1 MGALVPRRLR
11 RHKCAMADSAFSS
24 GNAPRED
31 TLDVSAAQSGIGALL
46 AAFRRAGASAVNLVL
61 PPRCAGCGSIVGSTA
76 GFCPDCWS
84 TLDFLSGPACS
95 RCDLPMETLMAEEAL
110 CGACLADPPPY
121 SRVHVPLAYGAATR
135 SIVMRLKYGRKTGFA
150 RLMARLMLRRL
161 QDDARGDPT
170 AEPPL
175 FIPVPL
181 HRWRIWSRG
190 FNQSAEVA
198 GHLARATGWPLLVD
212 GLHRHKRTPPLRGLG
227 RRDRAKTVRGA
238 FTVRDSARSQL
249 SGRRILLVD
258 DVFTTGATA
267 AACSRALL
275 RAGASSVE
283 VVAFARVIDRPD
295 PADNLLPMIDSRV
308 LPPNIAL

>member
-1 MGALVPRRLR
+1 MGIML
-11 RHKCAMADSAFSS
+11 
-24 GNAPRED
+24 
-31 TLDVSAAQSGIGALL
+31 GACQ
-46 AAFRRAGASAVNLVL
+46 RAGMAVINLVL
-61 PPRCAGCGSIVGSTA
+61 PPRCAGCGSIVGSDA
-76 GFCPDCWS
+76 GFCADCWTS
-84 TLDFLSGPACS
+84 LDFLSGPACS
-95 RCDLPMETLMAEEAL
+95 RCDLPMETLMAEDAL
-110 CGACLADPPPY
+110 CGACLANLPPY
-121 SRVHVPLAYGAATR
+121 MRVHVPLAYGAATR

-161 QDDARGDPT
+161 QDEVLSDIA
-170 AEPPL
+170 AQPPL

-238 FTVRDSARSQL
+238 FTVRDTARSQL
-249 SGRRILLVD
+249 AGRRILLVD

-275 RAGASSVE
+275 RAGVASVE
-283 VVAFARVIDRPD
+283 VVAFARVIDRPG
-295 PADNLLPMIDSRV
+295 PADNLLAMIDSGV
-308 LPPNIAL
+308 SPPNITL